1 MMQSLHFSSQR
12 LRFINEFFLS
22 AFKLRAKQISKEF
35 LHGTAGTLNSLMKS
49 SETLM
54 KSLSSTFR
62 SVSYDHIQR
71 ANDNETD
78 LGGNFLSS
86 FRCCNTCNL
95 SQNI

>member
-1 MMQSLHFSSQR
+1 
-12 LRFINEFFLS
+12 
-22 AFKLRAKQISKEF
+22 
-35 LHGTAGTLNSLMKS
+35 MKS

-54 KSLSSTFR
+54 KGLSSTFR

-71 ANDNETD
+71 ANDNETN

-86 FRCCNTCNL
+86 FRFCKGSYCNL